1 MRSLHFITALR
12 SEEVGRHHVARKHA
26 EQETTHLN
34 TVTQQRCIRGS
45 GDTCSRAMTRL
56 RNQLQPQRKKKTWL
70 LAVLQVDL
78 TASSA
83 TAISF
88 QWVTATADT
97 AVLVVQ
103 ALFKQEPLRTVSD
116 SGTDGD

>member
-1 MRSLHFITALR
+1 MCSLHFITALR
-12 SEEVGRHHVARKHA
+12 SEEVGR
-26 EQETTHLN
+26 
-34 TVTQQRCIRGS
+34 
-45 GDTCSRAMTRL
+45 
-56 RNQLQPQRKKKTWL
+56 
-70 LAVLQVDL
+70 
-78 TASSA
+78 